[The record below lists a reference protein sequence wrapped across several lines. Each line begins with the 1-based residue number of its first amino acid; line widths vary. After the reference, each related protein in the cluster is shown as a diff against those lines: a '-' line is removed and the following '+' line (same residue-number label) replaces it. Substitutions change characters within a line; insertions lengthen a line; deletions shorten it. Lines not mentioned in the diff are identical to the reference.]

1 VSAAGLP
8 WRIAAAGFVVTA
20 IAGIGAITPPA
31 TAGDAEAG
39 RKKAVQCQA
48 CHGLDG
54 LAKIP
59 GAPHLA
65 GQVEEY
71 LVKAMRAYRSGER
84 KDEMMAV
91 ATRQLSDDDV
101 DDLAAYYAGLEP
113 KGKAGP

>member
-1 VSAAGLP
+1 M
-8 WRIAAAGFVVTA
+8 
-20 IAGIGAITPPA
+20 
-31 TAGDAEAG
+31 AGDVEAG
-39 RKKAVQCQA
+39 RQKAVQCQA

-84 KDEMMAV
+84 KDEMMV
-91 ATRQLSDDDV
+91 LVTRQLSDDDV
-101 DDLAAYYAGLEP
+101 DDLAAYYAGLDP